1 MPSLEKFSS
10 YLKFDVLSIGG
21 THITVSNILFF
32 VISLLLTLT
41 AIQANRRIFSRV
53 QGKSEPEH
61 AASLYVLQ
69 RFSHY
74 LVIAVGVFLCLSTLG
89 IDMTHLALVA
99 TALSVGLGFGLQSIF
114 NNFFSGIIIL
124 LERSL
129 KVGDFIELD
138 GGISGTV
145 QEINIRSTLVR
156 TRNNIDILVPN
167 SEFVNGR
174 VTNWTLGDPTFR
186 LQIPFGVAY
195 GSDKELVRKAVLEAA
210 KRVAFTIDL
219 PDRRPDLWL
228 VNFGESSLDFE
239 LVVWV
244 DPKKNTRPGGMRST
258 YLWEIETSLKEHGI
272 EIPFPQ
278 RDVHIKSA
286 PADLR

>member
-1 MPSLEKFSS
+1 MTMENFSS
-10 YLKFDVLSIGG
+10 LLKYELLSVGD
-21 THITVSNILFF
+21 TRITTSNILFF
-32 VISLLLTLT
+32 FIVALLTLMV
-41 AIQANRRIFSRV
+41 IQANRRIFTRV
-53 QGKSEPEH
+53 QATAENP
-61 AASLYVLQ
+61 ASVYVLQ

-74 LVIAVGVFLCLSTLG
+74 IVVGLGAFLCLSVLG
-89 IDMTHLALVA
+89 IDMTHLALLA

-114 NNFFSGIIIL
+114 SNFFSGIIVL

-138 GGISGTV
+138 NGVSGTV

-195 GSDKELVRKAVLEAA
+195 GTDKEQVRKAVMEAA
-210 KRVAFTIDL
+210 YRLPFTLDL
-219 PDRRPDLWL
+219 PEKKPDLWL
-228 VNFGESSLDFE
+228 VNFGENSLDFE

-244 DPKKNTRPGGMRST
+244 DPKKNTSPGGMRPA
-258 YLWEIETSLKEHGI
+258 YLWEIETSFREHGI

-278 RDVHIKSA
+278 REVLIKNASE
-286 PADLR
+286 LKS